1 MCLAV
6 ITKIESEAGG
16 DGEHKRMF
24 APVGLKDPALRREG
38 PTQFRFY
45 VNPQMLVEVELDAAC
60 AEQGEVEAVF
70 PDSFSREC
78 RPYAEAALDA
88 AAKIDVEPSVTGQ
101 HPIQT

>member
-45 VNPQMLVEVELDAAC
+45 VKSPVLADVELDAART
-60 AEQGEVEAVF
+60 EQGEAEAVL
-70 PDSFSREC
+70 PDPFSRQR
-78 RPYAEAALDA
+78 RPYAEIALEA
-88 AAKIDVEPSVTGQ
+88 TAKIDVEPSVTGQ